1 MIDHE
6 RSVAST
12 RAKIGAVLG
21 LRAFVTALSIWLLA
35 WGTVVL
41 ALRAGFAI
49 PRGPL
54 AWGALGI
61 LGAAAFGIIV
71 ALRKQPTMAAVR
83 ALLDGHW
90 RCGGLLMA
98 AGDTNT
104 GGWMLHESTSAAT
117 PRIAWDGRRQCGIL
131 LCCVLFALFA
141 FVVPARFLEQPNSQR
156 LVVADEVE
164 KLAAKIEVLKEEK
177 ILPPEKAEGLE
188 QALDELERDAA
199 GNDPSKT
206 WEALDHL
213 EQALTKAAAEAA
225 EDKARAAEKAA
236 EAEELASALDEA
248 HNQMA
253 ASELTKAMKLLADDM
268 KMAAQENESLDGAL
282 AEAMKQLAEG
292 GQLDPAQLAELAQAM
307 GNCKAGNLAALG
319 RLCEARLI
327 DPSLLSQMRGQCEI
341 DPDALADLLAA
352 CDGEGFCLADA
363 LAQCNKPGRGG
374 ITRGRGDAAMTWT
387 DGASAENTAFKEKV
401 LPPGAVAS
409 VKDSTLQGVSVG
421 DPTADAPGESTA
433 AGGALDTS
441 NAGRGS
447 ARTQVILPEHRKA
460 VERYFARESQKRNK
474 TSEAP

>member
-6 RSVAST
+6 RTIAST

-21 LRAFVTALSIWLLA
+21 VRAFVTALSVWLLT
-35 WGTVVL
+35 WGTIALV
-41 ALRAGFAI
+41 LRAALAT
-49 PRGPL
+49 PREPL

-61 LGAAAFGIIV
+61 LGAAAFGGVV
-71 ALRKQPTMAAVR
+71 AHRKQPTIAAVR

-98 AGDTNT
+98 AGDTDT
-104 GGWMLHESTSAAT
+104 SGWSLHNSAVSAA
-117 PRIAWDGRRQCGIL
+117 PRVAWNGRRQCGIL
-131 LCCVLFALFA
+131 SCCALFALFA

-164 KLAAKIEVLKEEK
+164 KLAAKIEVLKEEN
-177 ILPPEKAEGLE
+177 ILPPQKAEALE

-213 EQALTKAAAEAA
+213 EQALAKAAAEAA

-236 EAEELASALDEA
+236 QAEELASALDDA
-248 HNQMA
+248 HSQMA
-253 ASELTKAMKLLADDM
+253 AAELAKAMKLLAEDVQLAT
-268 KMAAQENESLDGAL
+268 KESESLDGAL

-292 GQLDPAQLAELAQAM
+292 GELAPAQLAELAQAL
-307 GNCKAGNLAALG
+307 GNCKGGNLATLG

-327 DPSLLSQMRGQCEI
+327 DPSMLAQLRGQCEI
-341 DPDALADLLAA
+341 DPDALAALLAA
-352 CDGEGFCLADA
+352 CDGEGFCLSDA

-374 ITRGRGDAAMTWT
+374 INRGRGDAAMTWT
-387 DGASAENTAFKEKV
+387 DGASAENTQFKEKV

-409 VKDSTLQGVSVG
+409 VKDSTLQGVSIG
-421 DPTADAPGESTA
+421 DPTADTPAETT

-460 VERYFARESQKRNK
+460 VQRYFARETQGRNK
-474 TSEAP
+474 ASEAP